1 MAYSIEEEQ
10 EINQLKDWWK
20 ENGKAIIVAFV
31 LGVGGMF
38 GWRYWQV
45 YQTNQII
52 EASAGYEALV
62 YGAKQNSAAQ
72 KVKLT
77 EFVQANSKTS
87 YAVFALLN
95 EAKNAVARQDFIAAS
110 TALEQALAQSQDEI
124 LTSLAAVRLSA
135 VQFQSGQLDNA
146 LSTLNQVKSASF
158 NARKALLSGDIQLA
172 KGDQAA
178 AKSSFEQ
185 ALQNGSPLERQA
197 AQMKLN
203 NL

>member
-62 YGAKQNSAAQ
+62 YGAEQNSAAQ

-77 EFVQANSKTS
+77 EFVQTNSKTS

>member
-62 YGAKQNSAAQ
+62 YGAEQNSAAQ

-77 EFVQANSKTS
+77 EFVQVNSKTS

>member
-62 YGAKQNSAAQ
+62 YGAEQNSATQ

>member
-1 MAYSIEEEQ
+1 M
-10 EINQLKDWWK
+10 
-20 ENGKAIIVAFV
+20 
-31 LGVGGMF
+31 
-38 GWRYWQV
+38 
-45 YQTNQII
+45 
-52 EASAGYEALV
+52 
-62 YGAKQNSAAQ
+62 
-72 KVKLT
+72 
-77 EFVQANSKTS
+77 QANSKTS

>member
-52 EASAGYEALV
+52 
-62 YGAKQNSAAQ
+62 
-72 KVKLT
+72 
-77 EFVQANSKTS
+77 
-87 YAVFALLN
+87 

>member
-38 GWRYWQV
+38 AWRYWQV

-62 YGAKQNSAAQ
+62 YGAEQNSAAQ